1 MPIDNVPLPGV
12 PCLMSYQVILG
23 RAVRRRL
30 RRVPRHVI
38 DKLEAW
44 VELVETDG
52 LEEAKKIPGFHD
64 EALKGDRAGQRS
76 IRLSRQW
83 RAIYETQPNGDVTL
97 ILVQEVTPH
106 DY

>member
-1 MPIDNVPLPGV
+1 MD
-12 PCLMSYQVILG
+12 YEVILEKS
-23 RAVRRRL
+23 VRRRL

-44 VELVETDG
+44 IEMVETDG
-52 LEEAKKIPGFHD
+52 LEEARKIPGFHD
-64 EALKGDRAGQRS
+64 ESLKGERAGQRS

-83 RAIYETQPNGDVTL
+83 RAIYETRLNGEVVV
-97 ILVQEVTPH
+97 ILVKEVTPH